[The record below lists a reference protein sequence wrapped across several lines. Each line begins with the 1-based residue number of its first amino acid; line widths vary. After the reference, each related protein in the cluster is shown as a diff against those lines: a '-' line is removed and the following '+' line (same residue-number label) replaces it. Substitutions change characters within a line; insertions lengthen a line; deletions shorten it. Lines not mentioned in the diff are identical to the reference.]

1 MTRFVFSETARRWL
15 EENRFSEE
23 DIAQLHDALNALE
36 YGNRKG
42 EQRLK
47 LPKDATP
54 NVSTL
59 VSLLDSI
66 TDVDGRPICFED
78 TGLIEIPS
86 EARDYFEEDL
96 ELDELERVSAKLRKV
111 KFARRYS
118 APRKRGTMKD
128 GKFPL
133 E

>member
-1 MTRFVFSETARRWL
+1 VTRFVFSEMAIRWL

-23 DIAQLHDALNALE
+23 DIEQLQDTLNALE
-36 YGNRKG
+36 YSIKKG
-42 EQRLK
+42 EQRLR
-47 LPKDATP
+47 LPKDSTP

-78 TGLIEIPS
+78 SGLIEIPS
-86 EARDYFEEDL
+86 EARNYFEEDL
-96 ELDELERVSAKLRKV
+96 ELDELERVSAKLKKV

-128 GKFPL
+128 EKFPL